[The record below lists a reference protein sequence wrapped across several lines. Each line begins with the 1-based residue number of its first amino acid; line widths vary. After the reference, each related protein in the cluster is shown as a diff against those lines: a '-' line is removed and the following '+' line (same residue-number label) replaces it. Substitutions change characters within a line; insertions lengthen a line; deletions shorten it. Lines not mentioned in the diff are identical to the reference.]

1 MPWQLRRLSCAGT
14 DNKELVQSQY
24 YVGCKHERVRGDAY
38 YELLDEF
45 ITAAQRRCAG
55 SKPTRTKLSQ
65 AASSVSHDLMP
76 PSHGSTMSRGE
87 AALGCRRFGNTVVVH
102 FEDMAHANLDRLLSQ
117 YRGTLP
123 CFSDDVQVHSQTQ
136 ASLFCWPHLIFEGV
150 CLHKLSGCLEM
161 ATPSIQVA
169 CCHHAAAHH

>member
-1 MPWQLRRLSCAGT
+1 M
-14 DNKELVQSQY
+14 QSQY

-55 SKPTRTKLSQ
+55 SMPQYKYNAQSCSIILVIRAYVSLRNLSIHKPVICPT
-65 AASSVSHDLMP
+65 
-76 PSHGSTMSRGE
+76 
-87 AALGCRRFGNTVVVH
+87 CCRFGNTVIVH

-123 CFSDDVQVHSQTQ
+123 CFSDDVQVRLNR
-136 ASLFCWPHLIFEGV
+136 SLPTL
-150 CLHKLSGCLEM
+150 
-161 ATPSIQVA
+161 VA
-169 CCHHAAAHH
+169 CLTLHGFFLHGICRCL